1 MNSPLISV
9 IVPVYNSER
18 SLEYSIKSLIE
29 QTFDNIQII
38 LVNDGST
45 DNSLEL
51 CRQLAEKD
59 SRILVIDKKNG
70 GVSSARNAGL
80 DKSDG
85 EYITFLDADDYACP
99 TMLEHMYNEILKN
112 NADIVHMN
120 FITQPSAKRD
130 FSVGHITGKA
140 EVLDSHQA
148 VKWLVTK
155 KSGSGTAVW
164 S

>member
-18 SLEYSIKSLIE
+18 SLEYSVKSLIE

-59 SRILVIDKKNG
+59 SRILVFDK
-70 GVSSARNAGL
+70 
-80 DKSDG
+80 
-85 EYITFLDADDYACP
+85 
-99 TMLEHMYNEILKN
+99 
-112 NADIVHMN
+112 
-120 FITQPSAKRD
+120 
-130 FSVGHITGKA
+130 
-140 EVLDSHQA
+140 
-148 VKWLVTK
+148 
-155 KSGSGTAVW
+155 
-164 S
+164 